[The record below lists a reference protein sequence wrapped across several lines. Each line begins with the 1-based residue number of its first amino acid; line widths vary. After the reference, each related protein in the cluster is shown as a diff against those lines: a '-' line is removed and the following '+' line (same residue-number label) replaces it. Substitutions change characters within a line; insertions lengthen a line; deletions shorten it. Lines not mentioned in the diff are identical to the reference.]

1 MGFSTKQLRALRRD
15 VDRRKI
21 RTREINGRELS
32 YVEGWHLIAEA
43 NRIFGFDGW
52 TRETVES
59 RCILSREVRG
69 TCYAAYACKVRISV
83 FANGRTVIREGHGT
97 GEGQGPSAGEAHDT
111 AIKAAETDA
120 TKRALA
126 TFGKPF
132 GLSLYLGDRA
142 RLPTGNGRQPLFSS
156 RYPSTTAPGAPTA
169 SGARHAGN
177 GILPEQTPAV
187 GHEQEMSVSG
197 PELIVGSQNTQSTLP
212 LSYRRRVRDRD
223 HLKFVTNHACLQC
236 GRWPSD
242 AHHITYAQP
251 RALGMKVS
259 DEFTV
264 PLCRLHHREVHRAR
278 DEKSWW
284 TDLKI
289 DPLAV
294 ANRLW
299 QESHATASVQRPK
312 PMSRQV
318 SQNETRE
325 ITVQVNGNCQGPQS
339 SMNSNQASQST
350 LKKD

>member
-1 MGFSTKQLRALRRD
+1 MGFSTRQLRALRRD
-15 VDRRKI
+15 VDHRKI

-32 YVEGWHLIAEA
+32 YIEGWHSIAEA

-52 TRETVES
+52 TRETLES
-59 RCILSREVRG
+59 RCVLSREVRG
-69 TCYAAYACKVRISV
+69 TFHAIYASKVRITV

-97 GEGQGPSAGEAHDT
+97 GEGQGSSAAESHDT
-111 AIKAAETDA
+111 AIKGAETDA

-132 GLSLYLGDRA
+132 GLSLYLSDHCR
-142 RLPTGNGRQPLFSS
+142 PPNGNVKRPLFSARQATINAPLS
-156 RYPSTTAPGAPTA
+156 PTPVPENSNALAQSTSANPKERDAPVCGPDL
-169 SGARHAGN
+169 
-177 GILPEQTPAV
+177 IL
-187 GHEQEMSVSG
+187 
-197 PELIVGSQNTQSTLP
+197 GSQAPQSTLP
-212 LSYRRRVRDRD
+212 LAYPRRIRDRD

-242 AHHITYAQP
+242 AHHITFAQP

-284 TDLKI
+284 DDLKI
-289 DPLAV
+289 DPIAV

-299 QESHATASVQRPK
+299 QESHEKLSSPRVIRTGQKAAQGQPTKAAVRSDNMGEASPSV
-312 PMSRQV
+312 MS
-318 SQNETRE
+318 
-325 ITVQVNGNCQGPQS
+325 
-339 SMNSNQASQST
+339 SNQNGHDRA
-350 LKKD
+350 KADEV

>member
-15 VDRRKI
+15 VDHRKI

-32 YVEGWHLIAEA
+32 YVEGWHMIAEA

-59 RCILSREVRG
+59 RCILSREARG
-69 TCYAAYACKVRISV
+69 TFYAVYAAKARLTV
-83 FANGRTVIREGHGT
+83 FANGRSVIREGHGT
-97 GEGQGPSAGEAHDT
+97 GEGQGSSAGETHDT

-132 GLSLYLGDRA
+132 GLSLYLGDR
-142 RLPTGNGRQPLFSS
+142 RHLPVGRGPLFSP
-156 RYPSTTAPGAPTA
+156 RYPSTKALAVPTLSA
-169 SGARHAGN
+169 AGQSGVS
-177 GILPEQTPAV
+177 LPEQTTAI
-187 GHEQEMSVSG
+187 GQAEEMPVAR
-197 PELIVGSQNTQSTLP
+197 PEVALGSQATQSTLP
-212 LSYRRRVRDRD
+212 LSRPRRIRDRD
-223 HLKFVTNHACLQC
+223 HLKFVTNHSCLQC

-284 TDLKI
+284 ADLKI
-289 DPLAV
+289 DPIAV
-294 ANRLW
+294 GHALW
-299 QESHATASVQRPK
+299 QESHGTVSVQSVK
-312 PMSRQV
+312 GLDRQV
-318 SQNETRE
+318 SETQPLE
-325 ITVQVNGNCQGPQS
+325 ITAEVNVSCQEPQTNIS
-339 SMNSNQASQST
+339 SSQASEST
-350 LKKD
+350 LKKR